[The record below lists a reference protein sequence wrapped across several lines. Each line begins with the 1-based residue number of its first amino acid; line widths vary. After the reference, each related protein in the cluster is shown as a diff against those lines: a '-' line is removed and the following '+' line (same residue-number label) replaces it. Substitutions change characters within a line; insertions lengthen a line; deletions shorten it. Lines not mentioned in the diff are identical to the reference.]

1 MALVNHLRFLAR
13 LHTKT
18 ADRFEIFGPDLVK
31 LSRRSASRQA
41 HIEVG
46 KEVIRV
52 ADSF

>member
-1 MALVNHLRFLAR
+1 MALENHLRFLPR

-18 ADRFEIFGPDLVK
+18 ADRFEIFGPDLVE
-31 LSRRSASRQA
+31 LMRFSASRQA
-41 HIEVG
+41 HIEVR